1 MKTTHF
7 IGIVA
12 IGTIVSISL
21 ISESWHKLS
30 PQHSSCCDGGIH
42 GPCPLCPWCPW
53 AHGVLNPVWSNLS
66 LVWAL
71 LFFVCLEKY
80 WNRPLFHI
88 LRSIVKR
95 CRWNGLSQYLESFDT
110 VKKRLVCPWPWLP
123 CPSGKPQVMAASA
136 RTICKYMFQ
145 QCWIWE
151 ILKDKQNILFCFYFW
166 RCFKH

>member
-7 IGIVA
+7 KGIVA

-30 PQHSSCCDGGIH
+30 PQHSSCCDGGLH
-42 GPCPLCPWCPW
+42 VRVHCVHD

-66 LVWAL
+66 LDWAL
-71 LFFVCLEKY
+71 LFLFVRKNIETDQ
-80 WNRPLFHI
+80 LFHI

-95 CRWNGLSQYLESFDT
+95 FRWNGLSQYLESFDT

-145 QCWIWE
+145 QCWMWE
-151 ILKDKQNILFCFYFW
+151 ILKDKQNILFSFYFW